1 MYVLVISPKDD
12 SSQRVFVPLFKRN
25 PEQRPEVVQ
34 SSISRS
40 SDNFYS
46 PHKNEMKIMLKVES
60 MFQKQIHSESDQF
73 YRDEIKENM

>member
-1 MYVLVISPKDD
+1 MISPKD
-12 SSQRVFVPLFKRN
+12 SKSFCSRFLEESRTRPVMVLVFGL
-25 PEQRPEVVQ
+25 VVRTI
-34 SSISRS
+34 SI
-40 SDNFYS
+40 